1 MLDRTPLRIEVLTA
15 DATTVQVALSGDLDY
30 VTVAQL
36 SALTLAPGYRSLDM
50 DLSGLQFIDS
60 SGLAALIRLANAA
73 NAEKASFRVTALT
86 PYLRNLLRMTALD
99 QLFNVPRE

>member
-50 DLSGLQFIDS
+50 DLSGLLFIDS

>member
-50 DLSGLQFIDS
+50 DLSGLLFIDS
-60 SGLAALIRLANAA
+60 SGLAALIRLANVA